1 MFYILSKTLD
11 IFLMPLVWVLLLLLA
26 SLVPRLL
33 KHRKKFV
40 LAAIALL
47 YLGSNQFLVNELW
60 LWWERPPKQLS
71 ELPFSPQQPAR
82 YAVVLTGVINVKKSP
97 AERTFTAQGADRF
110 IAAQQLYAQGLVEK
124 IIITGSY
131 ATSTGKSY
139 SEPQLIANL
148 LLNMGVPE
156 SDIILEEAARN
167 TRENA
172 LEVQKLLQAAG
183 NESEP
188 FILITSAFH
197 MRRAEGCFNK
207 LNLNFT
213 TYPVD
218 YYTHDRELN
227 PAVLLVPSAQHFFY
241 FSKLVREVF
250 GMVVYKVLGYV

>member
-26 SLVPRLL
+26 SLMPRLL
-33 KHRKKFV
+33 KHRKKLV

-47 YLGSNQFLVNELW
+47 YLGSNPFLVNELW
-60 LWWERPPKQLS
+60 LWWERPPKPLT
-71 ELPFSPQQPAR
+71 ELPFSQQQPAK

-97 AERTFTAQGADRF
+97 ADRTFTAQGADRF
-110 IAAQQLYAQGLVEK
+110 IAAQQLYAQGLIEK
-124 IIITGSY
+124 IIITGSF
-131 ATSTGKSY
+131 ATITGEQY

-148 LLNMGVPE
+148 LLNMGVAAN
-156 SDIILEEAARN
+156 DVILEEAARN

-172 LEVQKLLQAAG
+172 LEVHKLLQASG
-183 NESEP
+183 DEREP

-197 MRRAEGCFNK
+197 MRRAEACFNK

-213 TYPVD
+213 TFPVD

-241 FSKLVREVF
+241 FSKMIREVF
-250 GMVVYKVLGYV
+250 GYLVYKVLGHA